1 MNQYPLVFW
10 WNFQSELASISNQ
23 IFPYMA
29 KCSARTTN
37 FFYQYCMY
45 CGFFTVRC
53 VFYSCCIYWKWSCQ
67 DNKKRNSN
75 SIYRGQPHIQDLLP
89 SGASKGEWV
98 GWRETLGKRLLKNCS
113 PGSICSGTAWEPES
127 STSSRGSPVNVPC
140 VKFNS

>member
-29 KCSARTTN
+29 KCSARTRN
-37 FFYQYCMY
+37 FLYQYCMY

-67 DNKKRNSN
+67 DSKKRNSN

-98 GWRETLGKRLLKNCS
+98 GWRETWERGCWRTVAQAQYVQAQ
-113 PGSICSGTAWEPES
+113 PGSLSQVHQVG
-127 STSSRGSPVNVPC
+127 VHL
-140 VKFNS
+140 